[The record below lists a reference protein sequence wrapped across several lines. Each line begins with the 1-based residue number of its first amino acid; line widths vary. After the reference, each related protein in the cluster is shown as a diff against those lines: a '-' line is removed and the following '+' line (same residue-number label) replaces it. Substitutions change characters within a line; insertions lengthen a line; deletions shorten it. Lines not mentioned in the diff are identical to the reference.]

1 MKLDIINYLQML
13 FLNSSEGLI
22 IQHNLLYDY
31 QICYL
36 NLVIVTEDICIL
48 FSNLKDKYVD
58 KFNVILKQC
67 QNVNAD

>member
-1 MKLDIINYLQML
+1 ML

-22 IQHNLLYDY
+22 IQHNLHL
-31 QICYL
+31 ICYL

>member
-1 MKLDIINYLQML
+1 MYY
-13 FLNSSEGLI
+13 
-22 IQHNLLYDY
+22 LLYDY
-31 QICYL
+31 LICYL

-58 KFNVILKQC
+58 KLNVILKQC